1 MGVDH
6 GGLGVLVAQ
15 QLLNGAEIL
24 VPLQQVGVGDLAS
37 LQ

>member
-1 MGVDH
+1 MGLDDGAH
-6 GGLGVLVAQ
+6 DVLEAQ

-24 VPLQQVGVGDLAS
+24 VALQQVGVGDLAS